1 MKIVSLIARYLL
13 GLAFLV
19 FGMNHYLNF
28 IPMGPIPQGPAGQ
41 FMVLLVS
48 TKYINVVA
56 LFEVVPAIF
65 FLFNR
70 FVPLGLAL
78 LAPVLFN
85 ILLYLALMQPVY
97 LPMPLAL
104 TVLWFLVFYPVRSSF
119 EGLLQRTT

>member
-28 IPMGPIPQGPAGQ
+28 IPMGPIPPGPAGQ
-41 FMVLLVS
+41 FMLVLVS

-56 LFEVVPAIF
+56 LFEVVPAIL

-85 ILLYLALMQPVY
+85 ILLYLALMQPGY

>member
-1 MKIVSLIARYLL
+1 MKIVSMIARILL

-19 FGMNHYLNF
+19 FGMNHYLNLL
-28 IPMGPIPQGPAGQ
+28 PMGPVPAGAAGQ
-41 FMVLLVS
+41 FMGVLIS

-78 LAPVLFN
+78 VAPVLFN
-85 ILLYLALMQPVY
+85 ILLFLALMEPSNLPV
-97 LPMPLAL
+97 PLVL
-104 TVLWFLVFYPVRSSF
+104 TVLWFLVFYPLRSAF
-119 EGLLQRTT
+119 AGLMQRTT

>member
-1 MKIVSLIARYLL
+1 MKIVSMIARILL

-28 IPMGPIPQGPAGQ
+28 LPMGPMPAGAAGQ
-41 FMVLLVS
+41 FMGVLVS

-78 LAPVLFN
+78 VAPVLFN
-85 ILLYLALMQPVY
+85 ILLFLALMEPSNLPV
-97 LPMPLAL
+97 PLVL
-104 TVLWFLVFYPVRSSF
+104 TVLWFLVFYPLRSSF
-119 EGLLQRTT
+119 AGLAQRTT

>member
-1 MKIVSLIARYLL
+1 MKIASLIARYLL

-28 IPMGPIPQGPAGQ
+28 IPMGPIPPGPAGQ
-41 FMVLLVS
+41 FMVVLIS

-85 ILLYLALMQPVY
+85 ILLYLALMQPGY

>member
-1 MKIVSLIARYLL
+1 MKIASLIARYLL

-28 IPMGPIPQGPAGQ
+28 IPMGPIPAGAAGQ
-41 FMVLLVS
+41 FMILLVT

-56 LFEVVPAIF
+56 LFEVVPAIL

-85 ILLYLALMQPVY
+85 ILLYLALMQPAY

-104 TVLWFLVFYPVRSSF
+104 TVLWFLVFYPLRSSF
-119 EGLLQRTT
+119 SGLLQRTT

>member
-28 IPMGPIPQGPAGQ
+28 IPMGPIPPGAAGQ
-41 FMVLLVS
+41 FMVVLIS

>member
-1 MKIVSLIARYLL
+1 MKIVAIIARILL

-28 IPMGPIPQGPAGQ
+28 IPTGPLPAGAAGQ
-41 FMVLLVS
+41 FMGVLVS

-85 ILLYLALMQPVY
+85 ILLFLALMQPGY
-97 LPMPLAL
+97 LPMPLVL
-104 TVLWFLVFYPVRSSF
+104 TVLWLLVFYPVRSTF
-119 EGLLQRTT
+119 AGLLQRTT

>member
-1 MKIVSLIARYLL
+1 MKIVSMIARILL

-28 IPMGPIPQGPAGQ
+28 IPTGPIPPGAAGQ
-41 FMVLLVS
+41 FMSVLVS

-56 LFEVVPAIF
+56 LFEVVPAIL

-85 ILLYLALMQPVY
+85 ILLFLALMQPGY
-97 LPMPLAL
+97 LPVPLVL
-104 TVLWFLVFYPVRSSF
+104 TLLWFLVFYPLRSSF
-119 EGLLQRTT
+119 DGLLQRTT